1 MHKGGR
7 LMTVDDS
14 RRPLNEIRRRDRAQN
29 GEWIRAFL
37 HSGAW
42 GTLATVSEG
51 QPFINTNLYVYD
63 EGAHA
68 VYLHG
73 APVGRTHSN
82 VEQGGPVCFNVSE
95 MGRILPN
102 EIALEFSL
110 EYAGVT
116 VFGRAVVVD
125 DDAEKARALQMLLDK
140 YAPHLKPD
148 RDYRPANPEELD
160 RTAVFRIDIEGWSGK
175 ANVKRADF
183 PGAFWYDEHRPR
195 SPFRPGAAD

>member
-1 MHKGGR
+1 MSAE
-7 LMTVDDS
+7 DS
-14 RRPLNEIRRRDRAQN
+14 SRTLNEIRRRDRAQDDA
-29 GEWIRAFL
+29 WIRAFL

-42 GTLATVSEG
+42 GALATVSEG

-68 VYLHG
+68 IYLHG
-73 APVGRTHSN
+73 ARVGRTHSN

-116 VFGRAVVVD
+116 VFGRAVVVED
-125 DDAEKARALQMLLDK
+125 VDEKARALQLLLDK
-140 YAPHLKPD
+140 YAPHLKPN
-148 RDYRPANPEELD
+148 RDYRPASQVELD
-160 RTAVFRIDIEGWSGK
+160 RTAVFRIDIDGWSGK
-175 ANVKRADF
+175 ANEKAADF
-183 PGAFWYDEHRPR
+183 PGAFSFDEYRSP
-195 SPFRPGAAD
+195 SPFRPGATDKSAL